1 MLLLDQAEWHV
12 AKALNEPNAVTLVP
26 LPPRWSELNPAER
39 VWLQLR
45 KRDLSHRL
53 LDDYHVVEQA
63 TFEAWRR
70 LIEQDRR
77 MTSLTYHPW
86 IEDCTTN

>member
-1 MLLLDQAEWHV
+1 
-12 AKALNEPNAVTLVP
+12 
-26 LPPRWSELNPAER
+26 

-45 KRDLSHRL
+45 ERDLSRNL
-53 LDDYHVVEQA
+53 LADYHVVEQA
-63 TFEAWRR
+63 MCEAWRR

-77 MTSLTYHPW
+77 MTSLTSHPW